1 MRGSFLSITK
11 SSNLKEKEQTLFAL
25 LFIPEIGVEPIRPQ
39 RTLDPKSSASAN
51 SATPAKLFNC
61 YPPLLDERR

>member
-1 MRGSFLSITK
+1 MLNI
-11 SSNLKEKEQTLFAL
+11 KEKEQTMFAL

-39 RTLDPKSSASAN
+39 RTLDFESSASAN
-51 SATPAKLFNC
+51 SATPAKYSTL